1 ERCRVGRG
9 KIPGGYG
16 DAAEVFGG
24 GAVGMHVT
32 AGEHA
37 DPGCRCVEA
46 VGHVPAVVDVVEH
59 RSITEAVAAGA
70 EAVPGA
76 LVHRPVHHHGLGHA
90 GGHCHGGVHH
100 RTAGGA
106 AAVGH
111 LGEEFDLFTAQQAG
125 NLVFRHLVH
134 GVGAEAV
141 YFFRV
146 DSGIG
151 QGGQGGLHRQTQ
163 FGTA

>member
-1 ERCRVGRG
+1 
-9 KIPGGYG
+9 
-16 DAAEVFGG
+16 
-24 GAVGMHVT
+24 
-32 AGEHA
+32 
-37 DPGCRCVEA
+37 
-46 VGHVPAVVDVVEH
+46 
-59 RSITEAVAAGA
+59 
-70 EAVPGA
+70 
-76 LVHRPVHHHGLGHA
+76 
-90 GGHCHGGVHH
+90 VHH

-163 FGTA
+163 FGTAGILGKLGGAQAGNRGLAAKQCITHLSVSYAGRTRLTVPAAWLPMEFLPLRVITTERVASSRALTSPVKVMVSPG